1 MVPQKSREGRTR
13 YRRKKLVISCR
24 KVGTTTGHPALF
36 SSFPSSC
43 ISALSDGVEAAAAAD
58 RRDGFRLSGFSLS
71 DVALDE
77 SSLDGSH
84 LVVKCLLSDNGKEIE
99 THAPIDCGT
108 SGFAFTDEDFERQH
122 HLPQFLLRVPRDLEV
137 IDGRSMRIVKVRLD
151 IGDREEL
158 PAFAM
163 ISNAVS
169 FQSPVYVYIGG
180 IWRSQPHPVPE
191 LDPRSATYRATPGES
206 TTVRPIT
213 V

>member
-77 SSLDGSH
+77 SSLDSSH
-84 LVVKCLLSDNGKEIE
+84 LVVKCLLSDNGKEVE
-99 THAPIDCGT
+99 THALIDYGAF
-108 SGFAFTDEDFERQH
+108 GFAFIDEDFARH
-122 HLPQFLLRVPRDLEV
+122 HLPQFPLRVPRAIEV
-137 IDGRSMRIVKVRLD
+137 IDGRSISSGDITRIVKVRLD
-151 IGDREEL
+151 IGDHREEL
-158 PAFAM
+158 ASVAGVRYEARPLPA
-163 ISNAVS
+163 
-169 FQSPVYVYIGG
+169 G
-180 IWRSQPHPVPE
+180 
-191 LDPRSATYRATPGES
+191 PRDTMAEAP
-206 TTVRPIT
+206 
-213 V
+213 